1 MKWLLSILLGIIIGW
16 LIISFINKPVSY
28 YVQAPVIGRDLTE
41 DENMLIAVGLATRTP
56 ARKSIMDSGGQ
67 VEFTP
72 VSRDA
77 PPPPVSDEAPM
88 YVPTSPQFLAPIA
101 PPQSYVYTPVAPAP
115 VEVILQAY
123 AGGPGPAP
131 ADLGTG
137 SSQQSAR
144 PGQM

>member
-1 MKWLLSILLGIIIGW
+1 MKWLLSVFLGIVIGW
-16 LIISFINKPVSY
+16 FIISFINKPVSY
-28 YVQAPVIGRDLTE
+28 YVQAPVIGRELNE

-56 ARKSIMDSGGQ
+56 ARKSIMDSASQ
-67 VEFTP
+67 VSFTP
-72 VSRDA
+72 MS
-77 PPPPVSDEAPM
+77 PPPVSDEAPM

-101 PPQSYVYTPVAPAP
+101 PPQSYVYTPMAPAP
-115 VEVILQAY
+115 VEINLQAY

-137 SSQQSAR
+137 SSQQSAL

>member
-1 MKWLLSILLGIIIGW
+1 MKWLWSVFLGIIFGW

-56 ARKSIMDSGGQ
+56 VQKSIMDSASQ

-72 VSRDA
+72 MNRDA
-77 PPPPVSDEAPM
+77 SPPPSVEAPM
-88 YVPTSPQFLAPIA
+88 YIQTSPQFLAPIP
-101 PPQSYVYTPVAPAP
+101 PPQSYVYTPAAPAP
-115 VEVILQAY
+115 VEINIQAF

-131 ADLGTG
+131 ADLGIG
-137 SSQQSAR
+137 PSPQPAQ
-144 PGQM
+144 PGPM